1 MGDPMNHILDDI
13 IARIL
18 GVARPDRIILFGS
31 LAWGDPDEESDIDL
45 LVIMDTDESRATRA
59 IRLGRLFRP
68 RPAPLDILVMT
79 PEEVT
84 ERVELGDPFIQDIL
98 SRGRVLFEADAA

>member
-1 MGDPMNHILDDI
+1 MNHILDDI